1 MNRIKQSSTY
11 RAKIAMLLTV
21 LHECYTRIRLMKEFA
36 ILEQKVRR
44 IEELHGVKRYPEID
58 NNMNTSS
65 SLNEIVL
72 TRTT

>member
-1 MNRIKQSSTY
+1 
-11 RAKIAMLLTV
+11 
-21 LHECYTRIRLMKEFA
+21 MKEFQ

-72 TRTT
+72 TRSG

>member
-1 MNRIKQSSTY
+1 MNRIKQSSAY
-11 RAKIAMLLTV
+11 RAKMAMLLTV
-21 LHECYTRIRLMKEFA
+21 LHEYYTRIRLMKEFA

-58 NNMNTSS
+58 NNMNASPK
-65 SLNEIVL
+65 LNEIVL

>member
-1 MNRIKQSSTY
+1 MNRIKQSSAY
-11 RAKIAMLLTV
+11 RAKMAMLLTV
-21 LHECYTRIRLMKEFA
+21 LHEYYTRIRLMKEFQ
-36 ILEQKVRR
+36 ILEQKVIR

-72 TRTT
+72 TRTG